1 MITSTGNA
9 RVKNVIQ
16 LQTRARARKD
26 SRQFVAEGFRMV
38 SEAPADRIVSIYASE
53 TFARCNS
60 GYMSTI
66 QVPYE
71 MVSDN
76 VFAQMSDTR
85 TPQGILAV
93 IKMAEYGIG
102 DIIAHDKGLYVI
114 VENLQD
120 PGNLGTIIR
129 MSEAAGVDGIIM
141 SPNTVDIYNPKTIR
155 STMGSL
161 YRVPFV
167 YADDF
172 AGTLEQMKS
181 KGVELYAAHLEGS
194 VEYTDPDYTKA
205 SAFVI
210 GNEGNGLTDAVT
222 NICSN
227 RIRIPMAGKVE
238 SLNAAIA
245 ASVLTFEAARQ
256 RRNGKG

>member
-71 MVSDN
+71 TVSDN

-102 DIIAHDKGLYVI
+102 DIIAHDNCLYVI

-194 VEYTDPDYTKA
+194 VEYTEPDYTKA

>member
-9 RVKNVIQ
+9 RVKNAIQ

-71 MVSDN
+71 TVSDN

-93 IKMAEYGIG
+93 IKMAEYEIG
-102 DIIAHDKGLYVI
+102 DIIAHDNGLYVI

-172 AGTLEQMKS
+172 AGTLKRMKS

-194 VEYTDPDYTKA
+194 VEYTEPDYTKA

>member
-71 MVSDN
+71 TVSDN

-102 DIIAHDKGLYVI
+102 DIIAHDNGLYVI

-172 AGTLEQMKS
+172 AGTLKQMKS

-194 VEYTDPDYTKA
+194 VEYTEPDYTKA

>member
-1 MITSTGNA
+1 MITSTGNT

-71 MVSDN
+71 TVSDN

-102 DIIAHDKGLYVI
+102 DIIAHDNGLYVI

>member
-71 MVSDN
+71 TVSDN

-93 IKMAEYGIG
+93 IKMAEYEIG
-102 DIIAHDKGLYVI
+102 DIIAHDNGLYVI

-245 ASVLTFEAARQ
+245 ATVLTFEAARQ

>member
-71 MVSDN
+71 TVSDN

-93 IKMAEYGIG
+93 IKMAEYGIV
-102 DIIAHDKGLYVI
+102 DIIAHDNGLYVI

-194 VEYTDPDYTKA
+194 VEYTEPDYTKA

>member
-71 MVSDN
+71 TVSDN

-93 IKMAEYGIG
+93 IKMAEYEIG

-194 VEYTDPDYTKA
+194 VEYTEPDYTKA

>member
-53 TFARCNS
+53 TFARCIS

>member
-102 DIIAHDKGLYVI
+102 DIIAHDNCLYVI

-194 VEYTDPDYTKA
+194 VEYTEPDYTKA

>member
-71 MVSDN
+71 TVSDN

-93 IKMAEYGIG
+93 IKMSEYEIG
-102 DIIAHDKGLYVI
+102 DIITHDNGLYVI

-194 VEYTDPDYTKA
+194 VEYTEPDYTKA

>member
-26 SRQFVAEGFRMV
+26 SRQFVAEGFRTV

-71 MVSDN
+71 TVSDN

-102 DIIAHDKGLYVI
+102 DIIAHDNCLYVI

-194 VEYTDPDYTKA
+194 VEYTEPDYTKA

>member
-71 MVSDN
+71 TVSDN

-93 IKMAEYGIG
+93 IKMAEYEIG
-102 DIIAHDKGLYVI
+102 DIIAHYNGLYVI

-194 VEYTDPDYTKA
+194 VEYTEPDYTKA

>member
-60 GYMSTI
+60 GYMSII

-71 MVSDN
+71 TVSDN

-93 IKMAEYGIG
+93 IKMAEYEIG
-102 DIIAHDKGLYVI
+102 DIIAHDNGLYVI

-194 VEYTDPDYTKA
+194 VEYTEPDYTKA

>member
-1 MITSTGNA
+1 MITSTGNT

-102 DIIAHDKGLYVI
+102 DIIAHDNGLYVI

-141 SPNTVDIYNPKTIR
+141 SPNTVDIDR
-155 STMGSL
+155 
-161 YRVPFV
+161 
-167 YADDF
+167 
-172 AGTLEQMKS
+172 KS
-181 KGVELYAAHLEGS
+181 V
-194 VEYTDPDYTKA
+194 V
-205 SAFVI
+205 
-210 GNEGNGLTDAVT
+210 
-222 NICSN
+222 
-227 RIRIPMAGKVE
+227 
-238 SLNAAIA
+238 
-245 ASVLTFEAARQ
+245 
-256 RRNGKG
+256 

>member
-1 MITSTGNA
+1 MITSTGNT

-53 TFARCNS
+53 TFARCNRV
-60 GYMSTI
+60 YMSTI

-71 MVSDN
+71 TVSDN

-93 IKMAEYGIG
+93 IKMAEYEIG
-102 DIIAHDKGLYVI
+102 DIIAHDNGLYVI

-194 VEYTDPDYTKA
+194 VEYTEPDYTKA

>member
-1 MITSTGNA
+1 
-9 RVKNVIQ
+9 
-16 LQTRARARKD
+16 
-26 SRQFVAEGFRMV
+26 MV

-93 IKMAEYGIG
+93 IKMAEYEIG
-102 DIIAHDKGLYVI
+102 DIIAHGNGLYVI

-194 VEYTDPDYTKA
+194 VEYTEPDYTKA

>member
-71 MVSDN
+71 TVSDN

-102 DIIAHDKGLYVI
+102 DIIANDNGLYVI

-194 VEYTDPDYTKA
+194 VEYTEPDYTKA

>member
-71 MVSDN
+71 TVSDN

-93 IKMAEYGIG
+93 IKMAEYEIG
-102 DIIAHDKGLYVI
+102 DIIAHDNGLYVI

-129 MSEAAGVDGIIM
+129 MSEAAGIDGIIM

-172 AGTLEQMKS
+172 AGTLKRMKS

-194 VEYTDPDYTKA
+194 VEYTEPDYTKA

>member
-71 MVSDN
+71 TVSDN

-93 IKMAEYGIG
+93 IKMAEYEIG
-102 DIIAHDKGLYVI
+102 DIIAHDNGLYVI

-172 AGTLEQMKS
+172 AGTLKRMKS

-194 VEYTDPDYTKA
+194 VEYTEPDYTKA

>member
-16 LQTRARARKD
+16 IQTRARARKD

-71 MVSDN
+71 TVSDN

-93 IKMAEYGIG
+93 IKMAEYEIG
-102 DIIAHDKGLYVI
+102 DIIAHDNGLYVI

-194 VEYTDPDYTKA
+194 VEYTEPDYTKA

>member
-1 MITSTGNA
+1 MITSTGNT

-71 MVSDN
+71 TVSDN

-93 IKMAEYGIG
+93 IKMAEYEIG
-102 DIIAHDKGLYVI
+102 DIIAHDNGLYVI

-194 VEYTDPDYTKA
+194 VEYTEPDYTKA

-227 RIRIPMAGKVE
+227 RIRIPMTGKVE

>member
-93 IKMAEYGIG
+93 IKMAEYAIG
-102 DIIAHDKGLYVI
+102 DIIAHDNGLYVI

-194 VEYTDPDYTKA
+194 VEYTEPDYTKA

>member
-1 MITSTGNA
+1 
-9 RVKNVIQ
+9 
-16 LQTRARARKD
+16 
-26 SRQFVAEGFRMV
+26 MV

-71 MVSDN
+71 TVSDN

-102 DIIAHDKGLYVI
+102 DIIAHDFGLYVI

-172 AGTLEQMKS
+172 AGTLERIKS
-181 KGVELYAAHLEGS
+181 KGVEKYAAHLEGS
-194 VEYTDPDYTKA
+194 VLYTEPDYTKA

>member
-1 MITSTGNA
+1 MITSTGNT

-71 MVSDN
+71 TVSDN

-194 VEYTDPDYTKA
+194 VEYTEPDYTKA

>member
-16 LQTRARARKD
+16 LQTRAKARKE

-38 SEAPADRIVSIYASE
+38 SEAPADRIVNIYASE

-60 GYMSTI
+60 GYMSTV
-66 QVPYE
+66 QAPCE
-71 MVSDN
+71 TVSDN
-76 VFAQMSDTR
+76 VFAQMSDTK

-93 IKMAEYGIG
+93 IKMADYRTG
-102 DIIAHDKGLYVI
+102 DIIAHDNGLYVI

-120 PGNLGTIIR
+120 PGNLGTIVR

-172 AGTLEQMKS
+172 EGTLELMKS
-181 KGVELYAAHLEGS
+181 KGVALYAAHLEGS
-194 VEYTDPDYTKA
+194 VEYTEPDYTGA

-222 NICSN
+222 KLCSN

>member
-71 MVSDN
+71 TVSDN

-93 IKMAEYGIG
+93 IKMAEYEIG
-102 DIIAHDKGLYVI
+102 DIIAHDNGLYVI

-194 VEYTDPDYTKA
+194 VEYTEPDYTKA

>member
-71 MVSDN
+71 TVSDN

-93 IKMAEYGIG
+93 IKMAEYEIG
-102 DIIAHDKGLYVI
+102 DIIAHDNGLYVI

-172 AGTLEQMKS
+172 ARTLEQMKS

-194 VEYTDPDYTKA
+194 VEYTEPDYTKA

>member
-71 MVSDN
+71 TVSDN

-93 IKMAEYGIG
+93 IKMAEYGTG
-102 DIIAHDKGLYVI
+102 DIIAHDNGLYVI

>member
-71 MVSDN
+71 TVSDN

-93 IKMAEYGIG
+93 IKMAEYEIG
-102 DIIAHDKGLYVI
+102 DIIAHDNGLYVI

>member
-1 MITSTGNA
+1 MITSTGNT

-71 MVSDN
+71 TVSDN

-93 IKMAEYGIG
+93 IKMAEYEIG
-102 DIIAHDKGLYVI
+102 DIIAHDNGLYVI

>member
-71 MVSDN
+71 TVSDN

-93 IKMAEYGIG
+93 IKMAEYEIG
-102 DIIAHDKGLYVI
+102 DIIAHDNGLYVI

-172 AGTLEQMKS
+172 AGTLERMKS

-194 VEYTDPDYTKA
+194 VEYTEPDYTKA

>member
-71 MVSDN
+71 TVSDN

-102 DIIAHDKGLYVI
+102 DIIAHDNCLYVI

-194 VEYTDPDYTKA
+194 VEYTEPDYTKA
-205 SAFVI
+205 SAFV
-210 GNEGNGLTDAVT
+210 L
-222 NICSN
+222 
-227 RIRIPMAGKVE
+227 
-238 SLNAAIA
+238 SLNTH
-245 ASVLTFEAARQ
+245 LTLPTILRV
-256 RRNGKG
+256 

>member
-66 QVPYE
+66 QVSYE

-93 IKMAEYGIG
+93 IKMAEYEIG
-102 DIIAHDKGLYVI
+102 DIIAHGNGLYVI

>member
-93 IKMAEYGIG
+93 IKMAEYEIG
-102 DIIAHDKGLYVI
+102 DIIAHGNGLYVI

-194 VEYTDPDYTKA
+194 VEYTEPDYTKA

>member
-93 IKMAEYGIG
+93 IKMAEYGIV

-194 VEYTDPDYTKA
+194 VEYTEPDYTKA

>member
-71 MVSDN
+71 TVSDN

-93 IKMAEYGIG
+93 IKMVEYGIG
-102 DIIAHDKGLYVI
+102 DIIAHDNGLYVI

-194 VEYTDPDYTKA
+194 VEYTEPDYTKA

>member
-1 MITSTGNA
+1 MITSTGNT

-71 MVSDN
+71 TVSDN

-102 DIIAHDKGLYVI
+102 DIIAHDNCLYVI

-194 VEYTDPDYTKA
+194 VEYTEPDYTKA

>member
-71 MVSDN
+71 TVSDN

-102 DIIAHDKGLYVI
+102 DIIAHDNCLYVI

-194 VEYTDPDYTKA
+194 VEYTEPDYTKA

-227 RIRIPMAGKVE
+227 RIRIPMAGNV
-238 SLNAAIA
+238 
-245 ASVLTFEAARQ
+245 TFL
-256 RRNGKG
+256 

>member
-1 MITSTGNA
+1 MITSTGNT

-71 MVSDN
+71 TVSDN

-93 IKMAEYGIG
+93 IKMDEYGIG
-102 DIIAHDKGLYVI
+102 DIIAHDNGLYVI

-194 VEYTDPDYTKA
+194 VEYTEPDYTKA

>member
-71 MVSDN
+71 TVSDN

-93 IKMAEYGIG
+93 IKMAEYEIG
-102 DIIAHDKGLYVI
+102 DIIAHDNGLYVI

-161 YRVPFV
+161 YRVPFL

-194 VEYTDPDYTKA
+194 VEYTEPDYTKA